1 MKFCNGK
8 INTNF
13 HNNKIL
19 REGSQLIYLSVIWID
34 SVLEHVKIIT
44 LKCFKI
50 NLNMLL
56 RKKRFLIEKVLA
68 KKFPMKK
75 FSWRKFRWRKLSIK
89 RELYK
94 KGNSKN
100 IRKYFAL
107 G

>member
-19 REGSQLIYLSVIWID
+19 REGSQLIYLSVILID

-56 RKKRFLIEKVLA
+56 RKKRFLGIL
-68 KKFPMKK
+68 
-75 FSWRKFRWRKLSIK
+75 LTT
-89 RELYK
+89 
-94 KGNSKN
+94 
-100 IRKYFAL
+100 
-107 G
+107 